1 MLNARLL
8 NIYVVALYALAQ
20 LSDSSG
26 RHRHFLVLGEA
37 ERNSTFDPATQKAP
51 RKGVKTM
58 IPMRAFY
65 VFLAVAGF
73 LIAMFTYAAWSTRRP
88 RDTDT
93 HSAYA
98 LRKKLLLIVVA
109 VLVIGLALTL
119 AKTPYPRETD
129 IPAQV
134 VFVAGKQ
141 FSFGISASP
150 ITNDDEYLAATY
162 STPVEIAAGS
172 LVEFR
177 VTSFDVNHSI
187 GVYSPD
193 NQLIAQTQAMPGYVN
208 RLRVRFTQPG
218 RYRVLCLE
226 LCGSGHHRMRGVF
239 DVK

>member
-1 MLNARLL
+1 
-8 NIYVVALYALAQ
+8 
-20 LSDSSG
+20 
-26 RHRHFLVLGEA
+26 
-37 ERNSTFDPATQKAP
+37 
-51 RKGVKTM
+51 
-58 IPMRAFY
+58 MRAFY
-65 VFLAVAGF
+65 VFLGVASF
-73 LIAMFTYAAWSTRRP
+73 LIAVFIYAAWSTRRA
-88 RDTDT
+88 RDIDT
-93 HSAYA
+93 HHAYA
-98 LRKKLLLIVVA
+98 LRKKLLLIVLG
-109 VLVIGLALTL
+109 VLLIGLAGTL
-119 AKTPYPRETD
+119 AKTPYPRESE

-134 VFVAGKQ
+134 VFVVGKQ

-162 STPVEIAAGS
+162 ATPVQIIAGS

-177 VTSFDVNHSI
+177 VNSFDVNHGF

-193 NQLIAQTQAMPGYVN
+193 DQLVAQTQAMPGYVN